1 MCRLANNRGVR
12 SLFLI
17 FTFHYYDVEILLDI
31 LGEGRYFWHTQIDF
45 ISPPDKGSRP
55 DTDCYEV
62 DVHRPKGKQS
72 LSPLQ
77 PFSQLLT
84 EFPSP
89 HSTARSLWIRSRF
102 LRLLIIA
109 SLLCLSLFD
118 LGCEK
123 HQDSLIDTAGSPP
136 VLLHT
141 SISPSSINSD
151 SINVGTS
158 RSPDDVLSISAVLTA
173 DATGTI
179 DNPVTAVRY
188 VLNSPNDNQ
197 SISNGQ
203 LFDDGV
209 GTEVING
216 DGKYSAKVTFQIKR
230 VEIGVFSFSILA
242 ESKNGFQSNANIVPL
257 TVYRGNNAPVLSD
270 LDTPDTVKLGS
281 QNQLLVL
288 HVRANDPDGLS
299 DIASVVFNSFKPDD
313 TPSGGNPFRMYDDG
327 NVSNH
332 GDDKAGDGVYSLI
345 VTLPPTVQ
353 TGTYRFEFQAFDRS
367 NAASNILIQRITV
380 KP

>member
-1 MCRLANNRGVR
+1 M
-12 SLFLI
+12 
-17 FTFHYYDVEILLDI
+17 
-31 LGEGRYFWHTQIDF
+31 
-45 ISPPDKGSRP
+45 
-55 DTDCYEV
+55 
-62 DVHRPKGKQS
+62 
-72 LSPLQ
+72 
-77 PFSQLLT
+77 
-84 EFPSP
+84 
-89 HSTARSLWIRSRF
+89 
-102 LRLLIIA
+102 RLLIIA